1 MFESHATHTY
11 TIPALW
17 SDNLLWFVLAVATSL
32 GQKWKIIDFE
42 MHICITGGSKG
53 SFSWCIYAAPVQ
65 DDLNH
70 LPLDKRGLPFRR
82 QYFQM
87 HYQNVI
93 DWENGLL
100 SAQHQVIPVQSL
112 IYFDVGFL
120 STRPMGMNFS
130 EILIEMVWFSRQKM
144 DFKMSSAKW
153 YLFFLSLNVLNH
165 CVFWHHDT

>member
-1 MFESHATHTY
+1 MVRTGC
-11 TIPALW
+11 
-17 SDNLLWFVLAVATSL
+17 SDLPGAKMENNWFWDAY
-32 GQKWKIIDFE
+32 
-42 MHICITGGSKG
+42 MHHRGSKG

-65 DDLNH
+65 DDLTH

-100 SAQHQVIPVQSL
+100 SARHQVTPVQSL

-130 EILIEMVWFSRQKM
+130 EILIEMVWFSCQKM

-153 YLFFLSLNVLNH
+153 YLFFLSLNVLNSP
-165 CVFWHHDT
+165 